1 MGHDDAVVRGHVEDD
16 AAVVVRVQLV
26 EHGARVGQLRRQ
38 SHERREADVHLH
50 VSERDLSEPHKSYR
64 EREREQRERE
74 N

>member
-1 MGHDDAVVRGHVEDD
+1 
-16 AAVVVRVQLV
+16 
-26 EHGARVGQLRRQ
+26 VGQLRRQ